1 VIRAGLIVNP
11 KSRRNR
17 FAGAMRRWRSESV
30 LVEAPQTREALD
42 GALGRFAA
50 HGLDLLA
57 IAGGD
62 GTLREVLTRA
72 PQHFPSGLPPLA
84 VLPAGKT
91 NALAMDLGAPR
102 GWTLEAALKSAAAGT
117 VRARRPLEISR
128 RDGSDPPSRGFI
140 LGAGA
145 FVRATQLAQATH
157 RLGAF
162 DNLAVGATLA
172 AAAARTLF
180 GGDDGPWRAGEPM
193 RLSFG
198 VEPLPEK
205 RLFLV
210 MVSTL
215 QQLPLGLRPFGADA
229 EGLKVLAVDA
239 PPRRLSA
246 ALPLLISGRAA
257 SWLEGAGYHRSNPER
272 LDLTLASPFVLDGET
287 FPGGELSVGMGP
299 PVDFVAP

>member
-1 VIRAGLIVNP
+1 
-11 KSRRNR
+11 
-17 FAGAMRRWRSESV
+17 
-30 LVEAPQTREALD
+30 
-42 GALGRFAA
+42 
-50 HGLDLLA
+50 
-57 IAGGD
+57 
-62 GTLREVLTRA
+62 
-72 PQHFPSGLPPLA
+72 
-84 VLPAGKT
+84 
-91 NALAMDLGAPR
+91 
-102 GWTLEAALKSAAAGT
+102 
-117 VRARRPLEISR
+117 
-128 RDGSDPPSRGFI
+128 
-140 LGAGA
+140 
-145 FVRATQLAQATH
+145 
-157 RLGAF
+157 
-162 DNLAVGATLA
+162 
-172 AAAARTLF
+172 
-180 GGDDGPWRAGEPM
+180 M